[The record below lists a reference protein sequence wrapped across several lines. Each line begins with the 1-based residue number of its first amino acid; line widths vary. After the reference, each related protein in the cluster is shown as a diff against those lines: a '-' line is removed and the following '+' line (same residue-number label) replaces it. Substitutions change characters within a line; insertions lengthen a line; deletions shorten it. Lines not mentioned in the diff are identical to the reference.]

1 MSTPPAVR
9 EAAKQVVKCLERF
22 PADRFKHLT
31 SFKDIQ
37 ISRFNRIAGVSLKG
51 EDAANEKKPSLSE
64 VKDMISRTSGPLGL
78 QKDFLKKL
86 QGALQQDIV
95 SEEGLTKQKRS
106 LEVLMSDKYKNYYEV
121 GDKLYKPNGNPEY
134 YQRLMDEL
142 TGKKKE
148 NLFTGLRT
156 VFFGK

>member
-22 PADRFKHLT
+22 PTDRFKHLT

-86 QGALQQDIV
+86 QGALQQDMV